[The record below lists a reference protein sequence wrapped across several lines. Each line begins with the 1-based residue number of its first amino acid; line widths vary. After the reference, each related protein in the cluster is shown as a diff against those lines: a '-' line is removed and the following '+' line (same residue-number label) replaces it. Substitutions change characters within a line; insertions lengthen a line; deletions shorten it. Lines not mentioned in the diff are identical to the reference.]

1 MDLGLVLGVGFNK
14 EGATGDRDVVVWVVL
29 KGFWAHYPGR
39 EEDLTGGEADAGVS
53 VADLE
58 GCG

>member
-1 MDLGLVLGVGFNK
+1 MDLGLVLGVGFDT
-14 EGATGDRDVVVWVVL
+14 EGATGDGDVVVWVVL
-29 KGFWAHYPGR
+29 QGFGAHYPGG
-39 EEDLTGGEADAGVS
+39 EEDLTGGEADARVG